1 MERELKNQSRS
12 QNVLSPIV
20 EQSLPGNFLPG
31 KSTLQRKVFCKRRK
45 FKIQVLCTLFDLTL
59 SVNHFI
65 QKMGMY
71 QLKELRVSI

>member
-1 MERELKNQSRS
+1 MEKELKNQSRS
-12 QNVLSPIV
+12 QNVLSPMV
-20 EQSLPGNFLPG
+20 EQSLNFLPG
-31 KSTLQRKVFCKRRK
+31 KNTLQRKVFCKRRK

-59 SVNHFI
+59 SANHFI